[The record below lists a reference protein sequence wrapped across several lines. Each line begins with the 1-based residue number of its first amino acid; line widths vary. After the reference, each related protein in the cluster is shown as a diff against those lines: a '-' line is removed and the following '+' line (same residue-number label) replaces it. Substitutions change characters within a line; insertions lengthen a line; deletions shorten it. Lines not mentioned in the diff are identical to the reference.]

1 MASRGAGLDLKR
13 LRCQTGQ
20 VAQSDGQE
28 EEEEEEGVKEDVVD
42 SVTGNTEEGASDAM
56 PNAGSQMGFDETS
69 QDSETV
75 EVADGGGHT
84 QSFTMT

>member
-28 EEEEEEGVKEDVVD
+28 EEEEGVKEDVVD
-42 SVTGNTEEGASDAM
+42 SVTGNTEEGASHAM